1 MTSSQQYAW
10 YTLYFDQLTENH
22 NTLLDWHNVARKLEP
37 TDFRENLI
45 LPYPSLSPH
54 VHDGEAYGRSTEVDL
69 TTANIDIISRKDL
82 LERLQAAFANVKEEK
97 IKEEIARKQRELA
110 ELWRLH
116 KTLYDLYFGATAC

>member
-22 NTLLDWHNVARKLEP
+22 NTLLDWHNAARM
-37 TDFRENLI
+37 TDFREDLI
-45 LPYPSLSPH
+45 LPYPSLSPD
-54 VHDGEAYGRSTEVDL
+54 VHNGEAYCRSTEVDL

-97 IKEEIARKQRELA
+97 IKEELDRKQRELA

-116 KTLYDLYFGATAC
+116 KNLYDLYFGATAC

>member
-22 NTLLDWHNVARKLEP
+22 NTLLDWHNV
-37 TDFRENLI
+37 
-45 LPYPSLSPH
+45 
-54 VHDGEAYGRSTEVDL
+54 TEVDL

-97 IKEEIARKQRELA
+97 KKEEIARKQRELA
-110 ELWRLH
+110 ELWHLH
-116 KTLYDLYFGATAC
+116 KNLYDLYVSATAC

>member
-22 NTLLDWHNVARKLEP
+22 NTLLDWHNAARM
-37 TDFRENLI
+37 TDFREDLI
-45 LPYPSLSPH
+45 LPYPSLSPNM
-54 VHDGEAYGRSTEVDL
+54 HDGEAYGRSTEVDL

-97 IKEEIARKQRELA
+97 IQEEIVRKQRELV

-116 KTLYDLYFGATAC
+116 KTLYDLYFGAT